1 MPACEQL
8 LPQRASFWLFSS
20 TGLRARDR
28 RLCSSS
34 CLRRV
39 FEVSFALS
47 PPSQLSKISTSSEEE
62 NTVLTDSVVTRRLGE
77 KKKWWIKK
85 VDLFV
90 AVVVVTIVNVVVVV
104 IVVVKA
110 VFIVVVKAAVVVIVS
125 RVTNATHELQLETFI
140 SPDTWRSSQHA
151 INRTPIR
158 CMIKQITK
166 TFDSVFVLNR
176 DHFLERLKD
185 FDAELFFV
193 SDAIFKQR
201 LGVFNQLG
209 NET

>member
-77 KKKWWIKK
+77 KKKRWIKK

-90 AVVVVTIVNVVVVV
+90 AVVVVTIVNVVVVVKAVV

-140 SPDTWRSSQHA
+140 SPNTWRSSQHA
-151 INRTPIR
+151 INRTSIR
-158 CMIKQITK
+158 CM
-166 TFDSVFVLNR
+166 
-176 DHFLERLKD
+176 
-185 FDAELFFV
+185 
-193 SDAIFKQR
+193 
-201 LGVFNQLG
+201 
-209 NET
+209 